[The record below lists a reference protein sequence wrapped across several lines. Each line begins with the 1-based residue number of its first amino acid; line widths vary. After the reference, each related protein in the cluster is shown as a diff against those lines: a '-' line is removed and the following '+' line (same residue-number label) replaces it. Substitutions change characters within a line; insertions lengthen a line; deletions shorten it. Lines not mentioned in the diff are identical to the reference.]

1 MENVKE
7 IINKITSENTR
18 VAASQKDEVLVMKA
32 MLNDRDYKVTVYDRN
47 GPTDNTVNPSDC
59 ARNIASNILS
69 NAAGIP
75 KAEANGIVNDYEFTK
90 SDAENMIN
98 ISKQFIH
105 TYLETGRKLPLGGR
119 EKSNISL
126 VNKTIPETIKGIPVN
141 SGTDDQGNPI
151 WTTKSTVRPEHNSI
165 KVISPCPNWL
175 K

>member
-7 IINKITSENTR
+7 VINKIVSENTR
-18 VAASQKDEVLVMKA
+18 VSASQKDEVLVMKA
-32 MLNDRDYKVTVYDRN
+32 MLNDRDYNVTVYDRN
-47 GPTDNTVNPSDC
+47 GATDSTINPSEC
-59 ARNIASNILS
+59 ARSITSNILT

-75 KAEANGIVNDYEFTK
+75 KAEANGIVEDYEFTK

-98 ISKQFIH
+98 ISKQFVH

-126 VNKTIPETIKGIPVN
+126 VNKTISETVKGIPVN
-141 SGTDDQGNPI
+141 SGTDDQGNPV
-151 WTTKSTVRPEHNSI
+151 WTTKSTVRPKHNSI